1 MSPQPNARKVLPRPT
16 RRTLIRLMGLVV
28 PLAFS
33 LLILRWLSPWLP
45 SFAVWVES
53 LGIWAPV
60 AYVAAYITAVVFML
74 PAFLLIIAGG
84 AVFGIWYGAALALTG
99 AIGGATI
106 AFLVARYW
114 ARERVARHITRN
126 PLLNSL
132 DNAIGKN
139 GLRLV
144 FLLRL
149 SPVVPFVLTNYAL
162 GATRVR
168 LQDFLL
174 GTVGLAPIVL
184 TYAALGKV
192 SGAQAVDG
200 SNPVSVTVLAV
211 GIAATVIL
219 GVLLTRMVQ
228 NAISEAGIRTAEP
241 APDGG
246 ADGAISFP

>member
-1 MSPQPNARKVLPRPT
+1 M
-16 RRTLIRLMGLVV
+16 
-28 PLAFS
+28 
-33 LLILRWLSPWLP
+33 RWLSPWLP
-45 SFAVWVES
+45 EFAVWVES
-53 LGIWAPV
+53 LGVWAPV
-60 AYVAAYITAVVFML
+60 AYIGAYIVAVVFML

-84 AVFGIWYGAALALTG
+84 AVFGIWYGATLALTG
-99 AIGGATI
+99 ATIGATI

-114 ARERVARHITRN
+114 VRERVARHVVHN
-126 PLLNSL
+126 PLLSSL
-132 DNAIGKN
+132 DSAIGRN

-168 LQDFLL
+168 LQHFLL
-174 GTVGLAPIVL
+174 GTIGLTPIVL

-200 SNPVSVTVLAV
+200 SNPMSVSILIV
-211 GIAATVIL
+211 GLVATVIL

-228 NAISEAGIRTAEP
+228 NAISEAGISLSPDKVFVGIRGDEPVETISRTP
-241 APDGG
+241 APGDSEK
-246 ADGAISFP
+246 ITSFP